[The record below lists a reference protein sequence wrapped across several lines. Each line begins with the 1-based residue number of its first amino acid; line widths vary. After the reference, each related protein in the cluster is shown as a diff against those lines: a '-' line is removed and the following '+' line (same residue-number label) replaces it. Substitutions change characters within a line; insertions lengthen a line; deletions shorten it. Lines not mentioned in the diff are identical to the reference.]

1 MQTIV
6 KGLGAAVNP
15 WPVGQLPLSRPSDG
29 RPRGAR
35 ARGIARN
42 VPLVQI
48 DKTIHDVAMTTTITS
63 PGLAELRDVAVEL
76 AWIGGRRTL
85 AYFQTG
91 LVPDMK
97 ADGSPV
103 TLADRDA
110 ETAMRAILK
119 ARYPDHGIV
128 GEEQGEERGRVPIRW
143 IIDPID
149 GTRTFIRG
157 VPFYGTLVGVE
168 VEGEPVVG
176 AIYIPALDE
185 MVAAAKGLGCT
196 WNGRPCHVSART
208 AMSDALLVATD
219 LGAVERRLGAGD
231 SRALWDSTGMQR
243 TWADCYSYVLL
254 ATGRADIAMDA
265 VMALWDNAAL
275 LPCIEEAG
283 GRFTSWRGERT
294 IAGGDAVATNGHLHD
309 TVLGLLRRAV

>member
-1 MQTIV
+1 M
-6 KGLGAAVNP
+6 A
-15 WPVGQLPLSRPSDG
+15 G
-29 RPRGAR
+29 RRAQAAR
-35 ARGIARN
+35 AHGAGPERATARTNAPN

-48 DKTIHDVAMTTTITS
+48 GKSVHDGRMTTTITS

-91 LVPDMK
+91 LVPEMK

-110 ETAMRAILK
+110 ETAMRALLK

-128 GEEQGEERGRVPIRW
+128 GEEHGEERGRVPIRW
-143 IIDPID
+143 FIDPID
-149 GTRTFIRG
+149 GTRTFVRG

-185 MVAAAKGLGCT
+185 MVAAAAGLGCT
-196 WNGRPCHVSART
+196 WNGRPCRVSTRT

-219 LGAVERRLGAGD
+219 LGAIERRLGSGD

-254 ATGRADIAMDA
+254 ATGRAEIAMDA

-294 IAGGDAVATNGHLHD
+294 IAGGDSVATNGLLHE
-309 TVLGLLRRAV
+309 TVLGHLRRAV